1 MQKKCSSDTNC
12 LMQYST
18 EIFEQFDKV
27 YIVGYVLRELE
38 RNKHSQ
44 NEEKKYL
51 SRRACRD
58 IEANKDKVIY
68 FVSEN
73 KYNLPDCFD
82 KDIIDN
88 RIISNIKELH
98 EKDREIFALSNDILF
113 KFTCESINI
122 PCEKFGAQTNI
133 DVYKGYKELSGDTDF
148 VLNLFDNMS
157 RGKSEYEFL
166 VNEYLI
172 LYNTDTKTTSE
183 HKFNGKKFVA
193 LKLPDSKVIKGLN
206 SLQRCALDLLNNKD
220 IPIKVVAGGFGSGK
234 TILSV
239 KVGLDLVISKETYNT
254 LMFIRNPVTAD
265 GTDIGFLPG
274 SKAEKIH
281 DYCRPFLQ
289 YIESPET
296 AFYKNKSKGKNSKEK
311 DDEQFYSED
320 SYADSLIKQDKIKMD
335 VVSFLKGV
343 SIDDSYVI
351 MDEAEDLNTKLIKL
365 VGSRIGK
372 TSCIVFTGDWKQSE
386 NKYKQDNGLVKLI
399 EQGKGNPLVGIV
411 ILDEDLRSEAS
422 KVFAEL
428 D

>member
-1 MQKKCSSDTNC
+1 
-12 LMQYST
+12 MQYST
-18 EIFEQFDKV
+18 EIFKQFDKV

-44 NEEKKYL
+44 NEEKKFL

-73 KYNLPDCFD
+73 KYDLPDCFD
-82 KDIIDN
+82 EDIMDN
-88 RIISNIKELH
+88 KIISNIKELH
-98 EKDREIFALSNDILF
+98 DKDKEILALSNDILF
-113 KFTCESINI
+113 KFTCESIDI
-122 PCEKFGAQTNI
+122 PCEKFGTLINL
-133 DVYKGYKELSGDTDF
+133 DVYKGYQELSGGTDF
-148 VLNLFDNMS
+148 VLDLFNNI
-157 RGKSEYEFL
+157 GNAKSKYDFL

-172 LYNTDTKTTSE
+172 LHNLDTKTTSE
-183 HKFNGKKFVA
+183 HRYDGKKFVD

-206 SLQRCALDLLNNKD
+206 GLQRCALDLLNNKS

-239 KVGLDLVISKETYNT
+239 KVGLDLVVSKETYRT
-254 LMFIRNPVTAD
+254 LMFIRNPITAD
-265 GTDIGFLPG
+265 GADIGFLPG
-274 SKAEKIH
+274 SKAEKIA

-289 YIESPET
+289 YIETPET
-296 AFYKNKSKGKNSKEK
+296 SYKSKSKGKNNK
-311 DDEQFYSED
+311 DDDQFYSED

-399 EQGKGNPLVGIV
+399 ESGKGNPLVGIV
-411 ILDEDLRSEAS
+411 VLEEDLRSEAS
-422 KVFAEL
+422 RVFADL
-428 D
+428 